1 MTQNMTYKI
10 KLIQNSFWRFKI
22 VGSTTNKD
30 VAFEEANVV
39 STIRLWP
46 VCSNGYAA
54 FDALVAWF
62 STLDELSKWMS
73 GSEAFK
79 IGPFISD
86 ANVEST
92 IWLLAARLSFW
103 SVDAILDT
111 CVVRFWASND
121 DLSAKVD
128 DA

>member
-1 MTQNMTYKI
+1 M
-10 KLIQNSFWRFKI
+10 IQSSFWRFKI

-46 VCSNGYAA
+46 VCSNGDAA
-54 FDALVAWF
+54 FDTLVAWF

-128 DA
+128 DD

>member
-1 MTQNMTYKI
+1 M
-10 KLIQNSFWRFKI
+10 IQSSFWRFKI

-30 VAFEEANVV
+30 VAFEEDNVV

-92 IWLLAARLSFW
+92 IWLLSARLSFL

-111 CVVRFWASND
+111 CVVWFWASND